1 MSDRTSLTLHVP
13 VVPDERLRPLI
24 VAAFAEFGGGDW
36 HTALGEQETGQI
48 LLGANESPVGGSTA
62 LAAAL
67 RAIPTADAACPLPDF
82 AFQLHEDPAQEW
94 LGDLIIHV
102 PGLARDFWCECDA
115 NGQAVLAV
123 GGLDRLVALA
133 RAAPAWGGH
142 GDRLSVA
149 DRLAELTG
157 AAHREAF
164 RALTPAE

>member
-36 HTALGEQETGQI
+36 HTALGEQETGRI
-48 LLGANESPVGGSTA
+48 LLGANESPVGDSSA

-67 RAIPTADAACPLPDF
+67 RAIPTADAACLLPDF
-82 AFQLHEDPAQEW
+82 AFQVHEAPAYDW

-102 PGLARDFWCECDA
+102 PGLVPDFWCECDA
-115 NGQAVLAV
+115 NGNAVLNV
-123 GGLDRLVALA
+123 VELDRLVALA
-133 RAAPAWGGH
+133 RAVAPIRH
-142 GDRLSVA
+142 DGDRLPVA

-164 RALTPAE
+164 RALNTAE